1 MRFFKKLLGGFG
13 VPVGHAEWRRFQ
25 VPFVPEPG
33 NLHKLA
39 DVIVETTQRIEGVAL
54 DYTPESLKEVD
65 KILLRFHEDG
75 MRVRYIAD
83 PLFCLGCYVGE
94 VMCRRLGARWVE
106 PPEPILGIFP
116 VTLIG
121 GSYSTPITKTYK
133 HVMNGSEDSV
143 YVFYRMIER
152 GAMQKSD
159 EGVPSGHEGV

>member
-1 MRFFKKLLGGFG
+1 MRLFKKLLGGLG

-25 VPFVPEPG
+25 IPFVPEPG
-33 NLHKLA
+33 NLDRLA
-39 DVIVETTQRIEGVAL
+39 EVIVETTKRIEGVAL

-65 KILLRFHEDG
+65 RILLRFHEDG

-106 PPEPILGIFP
+106 PPNEMMGMFP

-121 GSYSTPITKTYK
+121 ESYSTPITKVYK

-143 YVFYRMIER
+143 YIFYRMMER
-152 GAMQKSD
+152 D
-159 EGVPSGHEGV
+159 VPRATEDAPATP

>member
-1 MRFFKKLLGGFG
+1 MGMFKKLLGGFG

-25 VPFVPEPG
+25 VPFAPEPG
-33 NLHKLA
+33 NLNRLA
-39 DVIVETTQRIEGVAL
+39 DAIVETTQRIEGVAL

-65 KILLRFHEDG
+65 RILLRFHEDG

-106 PPEPILGIFP
+106 PPNEMMGMFP

-121 GSYSTPITKTYK
+121 ESYSTPITKVYK

-143 YVFYRMIER
+143 YIFYRMMER
-152 GAMQKSD
+152 D
-159 EGVPSGHEGV
+159 VPRATEDAPATR